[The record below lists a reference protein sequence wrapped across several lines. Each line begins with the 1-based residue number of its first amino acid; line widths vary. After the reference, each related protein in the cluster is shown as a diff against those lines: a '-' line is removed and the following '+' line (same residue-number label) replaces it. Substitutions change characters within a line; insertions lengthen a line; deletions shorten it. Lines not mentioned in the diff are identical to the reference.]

1 MFSSSHLHV
10 PGGVEVEVHPVVLFS
25 VVDHYSRREE
35 GQGRVIGTLLGTGAP
50 VEIFSCFPVPHTE
63 SEEQVAVNTD
73 FHATMLSLYQRVV
86 GWYSTGDGVSDSSL
100 LFHDFYGQDVE
111 RPVHLLVDLGLGTRR
126 MSCKAYVSK
135 QLSLGGATL
144 GTSFEEGVRK
154 LDRHYGYY
162 LCALC
167 STKKGALFGETGT
180 IGSNCSNV
188 LRHTAGESHLRAW
201 LADLPVDAEKPTL
214 AKLQTSIA
222 HKWLGSARSQRTTQ
236 TKVRVQRKAQKIATS
251 AAVDAAVAAGRA
263 AAGALTPVTPAAT
276 QLPPSY
282 GVITPAAA
290 AAWGAQMAAQAQAA
304 AAQTAAATPTQTP

>member
-1 MFSSSHLHV
+1 M
-10 PGGVEVEVHPVVLFS
+10 
-25 VVDHYSRREE
+25 
-35 GQGRVIGTLLGTGAP
+35 
-50 VEIFSCFPVPHTE
+50 
-63 SEEQVAVNTD
+63 
-73 FHATMLSLYQRVV
+73 
-86 GWYSTGDGVSDSSL
+86 
-100 LFHDFYGQDVE
+100 
-111 RPVHLLVDLGLGTRR
+111 
-126 MSCKAYVSK
+126 
-135 QLSLGGATL
+135 
-144 GTSFEEGVRK
+144 RK

-180 IGSNCSNV
+180 IGSNCANV

-201 LADLPVDAEKPTL
+201 IADLPVDAEKPTL
-214 AKLQTSIA
+214 AELQTCVLLAVCPSIPARGALTLLSRRSQVVSIA

-236 TKVRVQRKAQKIATS
+236 TKVRGQHKAQKIATN